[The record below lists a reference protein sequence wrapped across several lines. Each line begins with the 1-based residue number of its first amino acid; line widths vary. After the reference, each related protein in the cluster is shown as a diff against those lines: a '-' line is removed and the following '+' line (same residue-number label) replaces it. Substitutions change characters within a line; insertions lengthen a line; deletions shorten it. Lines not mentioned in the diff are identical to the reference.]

1 MKLKKVTLSFL
12 LFLFISINS
21 PYLLFSESF
30 QSKVTPI
37 DNKNYFS
44 TSLSLL
50 KKSQKSIY
58 VIMFSARYYSK
69 YPDSPSNQILNE
81 LIKAA
86 KRNVKV
92 EIILDQSELKFYSS
106 NTKGNLET
114 ANYLSNNGITVYFD
128 SIKKT
133 THSKLIIIDEKYVI
147 LGSTNWSYY
156 SLTKNNETSVLIN
169 SPELAE
175 HYIKYF
181 GKMKRECKTKLTP
194 K

>member
-1 MKLKKVTLSFL
+1 MKFKRVTLSFL
-12 LFLFISINS
+12 LFLLISIS
-21 PYLLFSESF
+21 FPYLLFSESF

-37 DNKNYFS
+37 DNRDYFPAA
-44 TSLSLL
+44 LSLL

-58 VIMFSARYYSK
+58 VIMFSARYYPE

-92 EIILDQSELKFYSS
+92 EIILDQSESKFYSG

-114 ANYLSNNGITVYFD
+114 ARHLSNNGITVYLD
-128 SIKKT
+128 SSKKT
-133 THSKLIIIDEKYVI
+133 THSKIIIIDEEYII

-169 SPELAE
+169 SPELAG

-181 GKMKRECKTKLTP
+181 GKVKRECKTKLTP